1 MASPEE
7 MRALR
12 MELNDARVETVR
24 EISAHNDTR
33 YDLYLQRR
41 DTQRLAETMN
51 RRIQRLR
58 KKNKKLRKKN
68 RRLERSMNILRQ
80 TQDFLQGA
88 LTRICESIRAAFEA
102 I

>member
-1 MASPEE
+1 MADTEE

-12 MELNDARVETVR
+12 TEVLHARAETVR
-24 EISAHNDTR
+24 EMSAHNETR

-51 RRIQRLR
+51 RRIRRLR
-58 KKNKKLRKKN
+58 KKNKKLR
-68 RRLERSMNILRQ
+68 RRNQQLERSMNILRQ
-80 TQDFLQGA
+80 TQDFLQDA

-102 I
+102 V